1 MKTNRLLS
9 VSSGLALA
17 VGALGVGIGTGVAVP
32 GTVKAQIE
40 ILAPYWAY
48 QLEAGTFLAELR
60 TFSGVTYRNVRI
72 QAINAQQMQFSHSR
86 GVNVEMLTN
95 IVDPNQYL
103 QRGMDVPRQGGGN
116 SKGGGYVTVVPVPAP
131 KKREPDATVGLNG
144 PLAQLM
150 AAPQQVSTGVVKLT
164 HREQYALI
172 AWSKSNGSG
181 GTKGLGLD
189 KLTEYE
195 KAMLMEWLS
204 ARVAAA
210 QGGR

>member
-9 VSSGLALA
+9 VSSGLALSVA
-17 VGALGVGIGTGVAVP
+17 ALGIGAGLGPGVSAR
-32 GTVKAQIE
+32 AQIE

-72 QAINAQQMQFSHSR
+72 QAINVQQMQFSHSR
-86 GVNVEMLTN
+86 GVNIEMLTN

-103 QRGMDVPRQGGGN
+103 QRGMEVPRQGGGN
-116 SKGGGYVTVVPVPAP
+116 KSGGGYVTVVPVPVP
-131 KKREPDATVGLNG
+131 KQREPDATVGLNG

-164 HREQYALI
+164 HREQNALI

-181 GTKGLGLD
+181 GTKGLGLE

-204 ARVAAA
+204 ARVTAA
-210 QGGR
+210 QGR